1 MANAAG
7 KEGVV
12 NIGDSN
18 VEEIRDWSLETT
30 SEVVDDT
37 VMGDEWM
44 THKPTQKSWTASF
57 TMYWDPADTDGQQT
71 MIEGANVALDLY
83 PQGDTA
89 GNAYK
94 YWVGDAT
101 VTSVSKSAS
110 FDGMVEMSVSVQ
122 GNGQL
127 VESTLA

>member
-7 KEGVV
+7 KDGVV
-12 NIGDSN
+12 KVGDSD

-44 THKPTQKSWTASF
+44 SHKPTQKSWTASF
-57 TMYWDPADTDGQQT
+57 TMYWDPANTDGQQT
-71 MIEGANVALDLY
+71 MTEGANVELDLY

-89 GNAYK
+89 GQGYK
-94 YWVGDAT
+94 YWVGSAT

-127 VESTLA
+127 AESTLA